1 MPRRVIAIETSSR
14 RGSVAA
20 AEDGT
25 NVQQI
30 DLTAD
35 RRHTSE
41 LLPAVRSLCNRMEWN
56 VSDISAVYFSRGP
69 GSFTGLRVAATVA
82 RMLQWSL
89 GCQVVAVATME
100 VIARNTLGCDNLPPR
115 IAVILDAKR
124 GQVFGALFER
134 LDSGELNAIEEAAL
148 RDPSEWLATIEKPF
162 CVIGEGISQHREAFA
177 AGGATIL
184 DESSW
189 PPSAVNV
196 IGIGDHMLER
206 GQVCRPADIAPLYI
220 RRPEAEEVYEQRHA
234 EARRRRGE

>member
-14 RGSVAA
+14 HGSVAA
-20 AEDGT
+20 AQDRG

-30 DLTAD
+30 NLTAD

-41 LLPAVRSLCNRMEWN
+41 LLPAVRSLCKGMEWD

-89 GCQVVAVATME
+89 GCQVVAVPTME
-100 VIARNTLGCDNLPPR
+100 VIARNTQAWDNLPRR

-134 LDSGELNAIEEAAL
+134 LDSDELNTIEEAAL
-148 RDPSEWLATIEKPF
+148 RDPGEWFATIGASF
-162 CVIGEGISQHREAFA
+162 CVIGEGISQHCEACAA
-177 AGGATIL
+177 AGAAML
-184 DESSW
+184 DEPFW
-189 PPSAVNV
+189 LPSAANV
-196 IGIGDHMLER
+196 IAIGDHMLDR
-206 GQVCRPADIAPLYI
+206 GEVCRPADITPLYI
-220 RRPEAEEVYEQRHA
+220 RRPEAEEVYEQRRA